1 VVGPFGVSLRPDIV
15 HVERLGQNYGLSVR
29 GFTIGAMKMSANQV
43 GAVDFLCVI
52 PSLSADSDRLE
63 RCLTGVRR
71 SLPGNSRT
79 VVVWNSPEPFPAE
92 EEGIVVY
99 RPGLN
104 LGYGPAINVVA
115 ERYPSEFI
123 WAVQDDM
130 TFPEPYLSVFAT
142 AMRTDDSLAVLTPAL
157 VGTSSA
163 GRFEPRGGEISA
175 DGSLRKR
182 QAGVETRFL
191 GDVEFVPGGWVP
203 LSGAV
208 IRTSSFL
215 EIGGFDP
222 AFFPVSHSD
231 VDLCW
236 RMNNAGFSVG
246 AVVNYAAIHKK
257 AASTPSSLGTY
268 LHTENGAYFK
278 NKVGG
283 GDSPTQVV
291 DVPPELLASVAAAA
305 SLKLLGYA
313 KFVDEGYKQDRGSV
327 LSRLRRSLGRR
338 WDVVTQRFGRKKV

>member
-1 VVGPFGVSLRPDIV
+1 
-15 HVERLGQNYGLSVR
+15 
-29 GFTIGAMKMSANQV
+29 
-43 GAVDFLCVI
+43 
-52 PSLSADSDRLE
+52 
-63 RCLTGVRR
+63 
-71 SLPGNSRT
+71 

-222 AFFPVSHSD
+222 AFFPVGHSD

-268 LHTENGAYFK
+268 LYTENGAYFK

-313 KFVDEGYKQDRGSV
+313 KFVDEGHKQDRGSV

>member
-1 VVGPFGVSLRPDIV
+1 
-15 HVERLGQNYGLSVR
+15 
-29 GFTIGAMKMSANQV
+29 MSAKQER
-43 GAVDFLCVI
+43 AVDFLCVI
-52 PSLSADSDRLE
+52 PSFSADHKRLE
-63 RCLTGVRR
+63 WCLSSVRR
-71 SLPGNSRT
+71 SLPSNSSV

-92 EEGIVVY
+92 EKGIVVY

-130 TFPEPYLSVFAT
+130 TFPEPYLSVFET
-142 AMRTDDSLAVLTPAL
+142 AMGTDDSLAVLTPAL
-157 VGTSSA
+157 VGTGLA

-182 QAGVETRFL
+182 QLGLETRL
-191 GDVEFVPGGWVP
+191 LEGVEFVPGGWVP

-222 AFFPVSHSD
+222 AFFPVGHSD

-236 RMNNAGFSVG
+236 RLNKAGFSVG

-257 AASTPSSLGTY
+257 AASTPSPLGAY
-268 LHTENGAYFK
+268 LYKENGAYFK
-278 NKVGG
+278 NKVSGE
-283 GDSPTQVV
+283 DPTAQVV
-291 DVPPELLASVAAAA
+291 DVPPEVLASVAAAA

-313 KFVDEGYKQDRGSV
+313 KFVEERYQFDLRTV
-327 LSRLRRSLGRR
+327 LARLRRSLGSK
-338 WDVVTQRFGRKKV
+338 WDVVTQMFCKSGNGSILGR

>member
-1 VVGPFGVSLRPDIV
+1 
-15 HVERLGQNYGLSVR
+15 
-29 GFTIGAMKMSANQV
+29 MSANHEEV
-43 GAVDFLCVI
+43 VDFLCVI
-52 PSLSADSDRLE
+52 PSLSADSE
-63 RCLTGVRR
+63 RMEQCLTGVRR
-71 SLPGNSRT
+71 SLPEKSRI

-92 EEGIVVY
+92 EKGIVVY

-130 TFPEPYLSVFAT
+130 TFLEPYLSVFAT

-157 VGTSSA
+157 VGTGLA
-163 GRFEPRGGEISA
+163 GRFEPRGGEILA

-182 QAGVETRFL
+182 QPSWDTRLL
-191 GDVEFVPGGWVP
+191 GEVEFVSGGWVP
-203 LSGAV
+203 LSGAL

-215 EIGGFDP
+215 AIGGFDP
-222 AFFPVSHSD
+222 AFFPVGHSD

-246 AVVNYAAIHKK
+246 AVVNYAAIHQK
-257 AASTPSSLGTY
+257 AASTPSSLGIY
-268 LHTENGAYFK
+268 LYRENGAYFN

-283 GDSPTQVV
+283 GDPPDQVV

-313 KFVDEGYKQDRGSV
+313 KFVEERYKKDKGTVRA
-327 LSRLRRSLGRR
+327 RLRRSLGSK
-338 WDVVTQRFGRKKV
+338 WDVVTQIFCKSGNGSIQGR